1 MGGGA
6 ACPSRRTARP
16 GPGPAEMADG
26 RHSKAAQVLK
36 DCLCPVGG
44 ETEGGSKARACQ
56 GPRVHEPRGPSLPG
70 SRSLHPLLCPH
81 AVPF

>member
-16 GPGPAEMADG
+16 GPGPAEITDWQ
-26 RHSKAAQVLK
+26 HSKAAQVLK

-44 ETEGGSKARACQ
+44 ETEGGSKAWACQ
-56 GPRVHEPRGPSLPG
+56 GPCVPELRGPSLPG
-70 SRSLHPLLCPH
+70 SRRLHPLLCPH
-81 AVPF
+81 AMRL